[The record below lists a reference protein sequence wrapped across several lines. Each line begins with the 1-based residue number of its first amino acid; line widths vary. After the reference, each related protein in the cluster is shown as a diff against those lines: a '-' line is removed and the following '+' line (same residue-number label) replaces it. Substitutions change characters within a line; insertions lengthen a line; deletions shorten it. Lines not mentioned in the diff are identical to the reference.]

1 MGAYALLP
9 KTRALYDEI
18 GKKYSGFRVG
28 TLSDWEMWNYKQD
41 LPAEVEAAAKTLGAP
56 FDKVQVF
63 RDKDNPDA
71 YDMFV
76 SELPSLETLSREG
89 VYMDKR
95 GKSVRFTVIVNC

>member
-1 MGAYALLP
+1 MGAHELLP

-18 GKKYSGFRVG
+18 ERKYSGFHPG
-28 TLSDWEMWNYKQD
+28 TLSRWERWNYQQD

-63 RDKDNPDA
+63 TDGRNPDA

-76 SELPSLETLSREG
+76 SELPNLKTLSQQGE
-89 VYMDKR
+89 YTNSR
-95 GKSVRFTVIVNC
+95 GKKIRFTVTVNC

>member
-18 GKKYSGFRVG
+18 GKKYSGFMTG
-28 TLSDWEMWNYKQD
+28 TLSKWERWNYKQD
-41 LPAEVEAAAKTLGAP
+41 LPADVEAAAKELGVP
-56 FDKVQVF
+56 FNQVQVF

-76 SELPSLETLSREG
+76 SELPRLETLSREG
-89 VYMDKR
+89 VYKNKM
-95 GKSVRFTVIVNC
+95 GHSVRFTVIVNC

>member
-9 KTRALYDEI
+9 KTKALYNEI

-28 TLSDWEMWNYKQD
+28 TLSNWERWNYQQD
-41 LPAEVEAAAKTLGAP
+41 LPAEVKAAAKILGES

-71 YDMFV
+71 YDLFV
-76 SELPSLETLSREG
+76 SELPSLQTLSREG
-89 VYMDKR
+89 VYKDNN

>member
-18 GKKYSGFRVG
+18 GKKYSGFYVG
-28 TLSDWEMWNYKQD
+28 TLSKWEMWNYKQD
-41 LPAEVEAAAKTLGAP
+41 LPAEVEAAAKELGAP